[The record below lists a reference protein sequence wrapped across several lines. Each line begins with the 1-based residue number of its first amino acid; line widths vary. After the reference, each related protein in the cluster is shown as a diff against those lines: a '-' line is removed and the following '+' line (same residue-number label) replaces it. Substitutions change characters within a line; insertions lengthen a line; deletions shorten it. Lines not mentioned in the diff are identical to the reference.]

1 MRAVCFLWRSVWDL
15 LHDHDDGDRYR
26 PLLRHHEASHIHWS
40 AVSEAGPPHP
50 RGGLGLLA
58 GLEPAAVLRLEWG
71 TPHLEYCI
79 RQHVT
84 VTAFIRLNNTLMS
97 GRLPTKIQIKT
108 AVQRTTSLCV
118 NVSGAYVP
126 EGLMTSC
133 TWDYM
138 TFTPSVRAYTMLLFI
153 FVFFLPLFIIIY
165 CYIFI
170 FRAIRTTNQSVWISN
185 VFRSALPDFSD
196 WLKLVCVSG
205 QWGRLTAVFTVMAA
219 LVIPW
224 RVSTGCR
231 TSGRW
236 RRSRSSSSCSTSSP
250 GRRTP
255 PSPSPPSPGK
265 TLKPPHLWKRVCHLS
280 QTTTKLWALC
290 RWTSSD
296 GH

>member
-1 MRAVCFLWRSVWDL
+1 MLSVALCLGSAPWSRWRWSLSTVTSSSRGLSHPLECCLGSGPSSSSW
-15 LHDHDDGDRYR
+15 R
-26 PLLRHHEASHIHWS
+26 PGPTRWAGACRRSS
-40 AVSEAGPPHP
+40 AGVRTRDTA
-50 RGGLGLLA
+50 
-58 GLEPAAVLRLEWG
+58 
-71 TPHLEYCI
+71 HLEYCI

-170 FRAIRTTNQSVWISN
+170 FRAIRTTNQSVWISD
-185 VFRSALPDFSD
+185 VFRSAVPDFSD

-205 QWGRLTAVFTVMAA
+205 QWGRLTAVFTVTAA

-224 RVSTGCR
+224 SVSIGCR

-255 PSPSPPSPGK
+255 PWPSPPSPGK
-265 TLKPPHLWKRVCHLS
+265 TLEPPHLWKRVCHLS
-280 QTTTKLWALC
+280 RTTTKLWALC